1 MSAKD
6 RHHPEETSQP
16 PSLHGRRFDEV
27 EVASLRAIL
36 GSSDA
41 WDAFADAGQDPA
53 GFART
58 ITGIVT
64 DCERRGLDEI
74 PIQEALLAGMA
85 VERLRTEG
93 VGLDHLLEVSMACTA
108 AMARKPDGE
117 RAGNLGRALVLVVTR
132 SYLDAEATDNREQQK
147 VLRSLV
153 SISRAVNRTLDP
165 GQVGEAG
172 LRETLRAMGLDAGAI
187 WLGSGE
193 SLSLVHTSG
202 VSDPVRDRLLRLNVA
217 AAEPVQ
223 RALATGAPVEIEIS
237 ARDPALAA
245 HRSALLI
252 PLVGAHGRLGLLA
265 VGSRR
270 PKRFDE
276 SDLGFVT
283 SVAEHLA
290 AALDHAFEH
299 RREAHTDYLTGIAN
313 RSEFEAAVRRE
324 LAGVNRHGRPL
335 SLMLMDLDEL
345 KQLNDG
351 FGHHAGD
358 EAIRAVAGVIR
369 RAVRTSDIFARLG
382 GDEFGVVMP
391 VAGLAQAREVA
402 LRIQET
408 LRAER
413 LEAAPSVPLELS
425 FGVVERQAGQD
436 YEHLFEAADA
446 LLYEDKDGHRARR
459 GRESRGREGKLGSS
473 RPFSDPTSSPATP

>member
-1 MSAKD
+1 MSQ
-6 RHHPEETSQP
+6 RS
-16 PSLHGRRFDEV
+16 SLHRRLLDEA
-27 EVASLRAIL
+27 EIAALRAIPR
-36 GSSDA
+36 SSEV

-58 ITGIVT
+58 ITGIVA
-64 DCERRGLDEI
+64 DCARRGLDEI
-74 PIQEALLAGMA
+74 PIQQALSAGVA

-93 VGLDHLLEVSMACTA
+93 VGLDHLLEVAMACTSA
-108 AMARKPDGE
+108 VAGRLDGE
-117 RAGNLGRALVLVVTR
+117 RAGNLGRALILVVTR
-132 SYLDAEATDNREQQK
+132 SFLDAEASENREQQK

-153 SISRAVNRTLDP
+153 TISRAVNRTLDP

-172 LRETLRAMGLDAGAI
+172 LRETLRAMGLDAGGI

-193 SLSLVHTSG
+193 SLSLVNASG
-202 VSDPVRDRLLRLNVA
+202 ISGAVRERLRRLDVA

-223 RALATGAPVEIEIS
+223 RALATGAAVDMEIS
-237 ARDPALAA
+237 DGDPAFAA
-245 HRSALLI
+245 YRSALLI

-270 PKRFDE
+270 RRHFEE
-276 SDLGFVT
+276 SDGDFVT

-313 RSEFEAAVRRE
+313 RSAFEAAVRRE

-345 KQLNDG
+345 KKLNDG
-351 FGHHAGD
+351 SGHHAGD

-369 RAVRTSDIFARLG
+369 KAVRTSDIFARLG
-382 GDEFGVVMP
+382 GDEFGVGMP
-391 VAGLAQAREVA
+391 EAGLAQAREVA
-402 LRIQET
+402 SRIQEA

-413 LEAAPSVPLELS
+413 LEAAPSVKLELS
-425 FGVVERQAGQD
+425 FGVVEWQPGQE
-436 YEHLFEAADA
+436 YEELFEAADA

-459 GRESRGREGKLGSS
+459 YRESGGREGKLGPSKPS
-473 RPFSDPTSSPATP
+473 LDPTSSPATR